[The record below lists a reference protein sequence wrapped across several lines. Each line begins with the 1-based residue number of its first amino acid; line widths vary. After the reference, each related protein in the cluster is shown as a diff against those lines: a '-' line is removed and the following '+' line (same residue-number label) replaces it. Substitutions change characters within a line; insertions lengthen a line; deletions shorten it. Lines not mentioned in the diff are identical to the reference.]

1 MLTIYKTHSGV
12 FSETKEFEDGVWIDL
27 AHPSMEE
34 IHLIAEKYQIDAD
47 DIIAILDDEE
57 TSRVEQQ
64 TGYTFILVDIP
75 SEEIRHERIAYTTIP
90 LGVFLT
96 DKAIITVCADESDI
110 CPENHPVLQH
120 EKADSF
126 RLSAALRSRY

>member
-47 DIIAILDDEE
+47 DIIAILDD
-57 TSRVEQQ
+57 R
-64 TGYTFILVDIP
+64 
-75 SEEIRHERIAYTTIP
+75 A
-90 LGVFLT
+90 
-96 DKAIITVCADESDI
+96 ADRLHF
-110 CPENHPVLQH
+110 HPG
-120 EKADSF
+120 
-126 RLSAALRSRY
+126 RYSQ

>member
-1 MLTIYKTHSGV
+1 
-12 FSETKEFEDGVWIDL
+12 
-27 AHPSMEE
+27 MEE

-110 CPENHPVLQH
+110 FS
-120 EKADSF
+120 SF
-126 RLSAALRSRY
+126 VRRTTQSFSTKKQTRFVYQLLYRSRY

>member
-47 DIIAILDDEE
+47 DIIAIL
-57 TSRVEQQ
+57 R
-64 TGYTFILVDIP
+64 
-75 SEEIRHERIAYTTIP
+75 R
-90 LGVFLT
+90 
-96 DKAIITVCADESDI
+96 
-110 CPENHPVLQH
+110 
-120 EKADSF
+120 
-126 RLSAALRSRY
+126 